1 MQKKF
6 FLKFLVQKIVFFG
19 SNLQFLAKK
28 GQFGTKRAIFSADQK
43 KFDTIIFSFH
53 LERHFELSYAPY
65 LNVCGQGEQKS
76 NFWAKNIML
85 WPKMAIFRG
94 SKIFKK
100 NSSDR
105 PHRVLSNEVSY
116 DPIHQRHQVL
126 HILVLVL
133 LILHRQYHD
142 TTTTIITTTPESFV
156 FKISS

>member
-1 MQKKF
+1 MP
-6 FLKFLVQKIVFFG
+6 
-19 SNLQFLAKK
+19 
-28 GQFGTKRAIFSADQK
+28 
-43 KFDTIIFSFH
+43 
-53 LERHFELSYAPY
+53 PY
-65 LNVCGQGEQKS
+65 LKVCGQGEQKS
-76 NFWAKNIML
+76 KFWAKNIML

-156 FKISS
+156 FKISSWHTNQPSSENLKKCSAQHIKSSMNHFTFKIVFPNYFIVKIRVWS